1 MVGRDE
7 LLNRVVDECRGHI
20 ARRFPGDA
28 ERGAAAVLLD
38 DGVVLTGSSPDFVNV
53 SASLCH
59 EVEPYCAAFRLDRKI
74 VASVCLHRAEDG
86 RHLVLSPCGICRERL
101 ADHGPDVLVAVPGPS
116 DPTAILWVTL
126 REALPHYWVAAAL
139 PEEVQEWT

>member
-1 MVGRDE
+1 MVVRDE
-7 LLNRVVDECRGHI
+7 LLARAVDECRGLI

-38 DGVVLTGSSPDFVNV
+38 DGEVLTGSSPDFGNAG
-53 SASLCH
+53 ASLCH
-59 EVEPYCAAFRLDRKI
+59 EVEPCCAAFRLNRKI

-116 DPTAILWVTL
+116 DPTELRWVSL
-126 REALPHYWVAAAL
+126 REALPHYWLAGAFPDEA
-139 PEEVQEWT
+139 PDWR